1 MNKQS
6 PEAIE
11 IAENYYD
18 STDADNFY
26 HAIWGGEDIHIG
38 LYEPGDTIAEASH
51 KTVLA
56 MAERLYGLDHTS
68 KVLDIGSGYGGAAR
82 VLARKYSALVTCL
95 NLSKVENDRN
105 AQMNADQ
112 NLAHKIT
119 VEHGSFDAIPADP
132 GSFDIVWSQ
141 DAILHAPDRLKVLD
155 EVARVLKP
163 GGQFIF
169 TDPMQADGLT
179 DTDALTPILERI
191 HLPNLGSIEFYRKAL
206 AERGFD
212 EVRVD
217 VLTHQLRA
225 HYARVGEEL
234 AAQRSAL
241 SDKISDEYAERM
253 LKGLQHW
260 VDGADKGL
268 LAWGILHFKKAG

>member
-1 MNKQS
+1 MNKES

-11 IAENYYD
+11 VAENYYD
-18 STDADNFY
+18 SEDADNFY
-26 HAIWGGEDIHIG
+26 NAIWGGEDIHIG
-38 LYEPGDTIAEASH
+38 LYEDGDTIAEASH

-56 MAERLYGLDHTS
+56 MAERLYGLDHTT
-68 KVLDIGSGYGGAAR
+68 KVLDIGAGYGGAAR
-82 VLARKYSALVTCL
+82 VLARNYSALVTCL
-95 NLSKVENDRN
+95 NLSKVENARN
-105 AQMNADQ
+105 EQMTADQ

-119 VEHGSFDAIPADP
+119 VQHGSFDDVPADR
-132 GSFDIVWSQ
+132 GEFDIVWSQ

-179 DTDALTPILERI
+179 DTAALQPILERI
-191 HLPNLGSIEFYRKAL
+191 HLPSLGSIEFYRKAL
-206 AERGFD
+206 AERGFE

-217 VLTHQLRA
+217 VMTDQLRN

-234 AAQRSAL
+234 SAQRAGL
-241 SDKISDEYAERM
+241 SGKISDEYIDRM

-268 LAWGILHFKKAG
+268 LAWGILHFKKA